1 MRSLSVV
8 ALALA
13 LTADALAPNAAPMA
27 TQRQRF
33 PFPFVDEAGQDPAL
47 KLFRDRL
54 LLAAKQRDAKILAE
68 SMAPELRARE
78 QAWLHPPFSNTI
90 AYETERALAL
100 GGSFTTVRGAVFGRR
115 EFCAPYVYATF
126 PNVAPRPIVSTFGPY
141 AIIGDRVPARAK
153 PRPDAPVVT
162 YLSWELVKAFGW
174 LDADPQSRLQWAEV
188 DLLDGRQGYVQE
200 GQIRHP
206 TDYHVCFARIDGRW
220 LMTAFGRGQYPA
232 IQ

>member
-13 LTADALAPNAAPMA
+13 LTAHALAPNAAPMA

-33 PFPFVDEAGQDPAL
+33 PFPFVDEAGQDSEFKA
-47 KLFRDRL
+47 FRDRL
-54 LLAAKQRDAKILAE
+54 EEDLKRGDLQRLAAV
-68 SMAPELRARE
+68 MAQPLRAKWPDSL
-78 QAWLHPPFSNTI
+78 ASI
-90 AYETERALAL
+90 AHHAGRALAL

-115 EFCAPYVYATF
+115 EFCAPYVYAAF
-126 PNVAPRPIVSTFGPY
+126 PNVVPPPIRSTFEPY

-153 PRPDAPVVT
+153 PRPDAPVVM
-162 YLSWELVKAFGW
+162 YLSWELVKDGSW
-174 LDADPQSRLQWAEV
+174 YDDAQRHVLWAQV
-188 DLLDGRQGYVQE
+188 TRLDGRVGWVQH

-206 TDYHVCFARIDGRW
+206 TDYHVCFAKIDGQW
-220 LMTAFGRGQYPA
+220 LMTAFGRDRYPA